1 MLSSNQP
8 KLETIKKA
16 LQSIGYSIEEAE
28 KQIEEVGKV
37 ITMAILHKLLQKHS
51 GEKLTPQGLENF
63 LKVTY
68 NAQYIRTVIDE
79 ESNNIVTEYL
89 KEITMVLPADQKETF
104 ARQVRENSTSKVEVW
119 FVVNCFCGTIKID
132 NAFDSYFCSIGERI

>member
-1 MLSSNQP
+1 MLTFNQP

-51 GEKLTPQGLENF
+51 GGKLTPQGLENF

-79 ESNNIVTEYL
+79 ESNNIVSEYL
-89 KEITMVLPADQKETF
+89 REVTMVLPQDKKEAF
-104 ARQVRENSTSKVEVW
+104 NQQIPEN
-119 FVVNCFCGTIKID
+119 
-132 NAFDSYFCSIGERI
+132 